1 MILDKLTK
9 TRLVAEVRELI
20 LRILREALELD
31 QERWVSEKTL
41 REHFELMSPWWL
53 REHKQ
58 ELGAVQIPG
67 TKGWSYPLH
76 SIQRRFR
83 DGSLFR
89 TEIGARV

>member
-1 MILDKLTK
+1 MLDKLTK
-9 TRLVAEVRELI
+9 TRLVAEVRAAVVA
-20 LRILREALELD
+20 ALETE

-41 REHFELMSPWWL
+41 REHFELMTPWWL

-76 SIQRRFR
+76 SIQRKFR